1 MASLSFARR
10 IVLFSL
16 FCTSAFCST
25 LDILPV
31 QSERSFSVEHN
42 RFVKDGKPLQI
53 ISGSIHYNRIHP
65 AYWKDRLQ
73 RVQAMGLNTI
83 QLYVPWNFHERS
95 PGTFKWDG
103 EADIERFLDIAQELG
118 LNVLL
123 RPGPYIC
130 GEWDFGGFPW
140 WLASSKVEGGRTMK
154 LRVNDPAYLGHVDR
168 FWNVLLP
175 KMAPYLYHRG
185 GPILMTQIEN
195 EYGFCGFNDKAYLQH
210 LVDTARASLGSEAIL
225 FTTDP
230 PNVVTMGGLYGD
242 DVISV
247 VDFGPGTDV
256 NWAFT
261 AQSIMNPFGKSPPFC
276 SEFYTGWLSH
286 WGEVMANTSAGF
298 MLQTLSEILSYANGT
313 GSVNFYMAHGG
324 SNFGYWAGANIAGSI
339 YQPHITSYDYD
350 CPVSEAGDIGQPGIG
365 GDNKFKMIRDV
376 IVKHTGVTPP
386 ELPPPPVME
395 NYGTVEMAERATL
408 LDQLDELFPGDGIAS
423 DHPDVMEEYGQSG
436 GLILYRTTV
445 NATSLQANAV
455 LDIGEP
461 VRDYARVLLDGKIV
475 GFFERSNP
483 RKLPLPSLST
493 ASGEVTLDILV
504 EALGRVNFGCVWDYK
519 GLTSPVVTLN
529 GEVLKG
535 WHIYPLQLDDL
546 SDISY
551 SSNPVGQPGL
561 ARFSDGADPTEL
573 LRALAKFSIMPRRPA
588 PAGQLHAP
596 SAAEVGP
603 IFYRGT
609 FSINASEAVR
619 GTEGHLADTFVSVR
633 GWGKGL
639 IWVNG
644 FNLGW
649 YWPSIGPQEAHYIPG
664 PLLRDGENEII
675 MLEVEATPSDAIVRL
690 TGRAD
695 FYGPSYG
702 GKRPVQAR
710 LSPQPFDRS
719 IYMPTGGAALS
730 HGPADSVAAF

>member
-1 MASLSFARR
+1 MR
-10 IVLFSL
+10 
-16 FCTSAFCST
+16 
-25 LDILPV
+25 
-31 QSERSFSVEHN
+31 SERSFTIENN

-65 AYWKDRLQ
+65 AYWRDRLQ
-73 RVQAMGLNTI
+73 RVQAMGLNSI

-210 LVDTARASLGSEAIL
+210 LVDTARASLGDEAVL

-256 NWAFT
+256 NYAFT
-261 AQSIMNPFGKSPPFC
+261 AQSVMNPFGKSPPFC

-286 WGEVMANTSAGF
+286 WGEVMANTSARF
-298 MLQTLSEILSYANGT
+298 MLQTLSDILSYANGT

-324 SNFGYWAGANIAGSI
+324 SNFGYWAGANMAGSI

-365 GDNKFKMIRDV
+365 GDNKFKLIRDV
-376 IVKHTGVTPP
+376 IEKQTGVKPP
-386 ELPPPPVME
+386 ELPPPPVTE
-395 NYGTVEMAERATL
+395 DYGAVELVETATL
-408 LDQLDELFPGDGIAS
+408 LDQLHELFPGDGIAS
-423 DHPDVMEEYGQSG
+423 EQPDVMEEYGQSG

-445 NATSLQANAV
+445 NATSLTANAV

-493 ASGEVTLDILV
+493 SSGEVTLDILV

-519 GLTSPVVTLN
+519 GLVSPDITLN

-546 SDISY
+546 SNISY
-551 SSNPVGQPGL
+551 SKGPVSQPDL
-561 ARFSDGADPTEL
+561 ARFDAEGSAL
-573 LRALAKFSIMPRRPA
+573 LAAMARFAVLPSRAASGQPA
-588 PAGQLHAP
+588 AASGQLRAP

-603 IFYRGT
+603 TFYRGT
-609 FSINASEAVR
+609 FNVNATEAPK
-619 GTEGHLADTFVSVR
+619 GIDGHLADTFVS
-633 GWGKGL
+633 
-639 IWVNG
+639 
-644 FNLGW
+644 
-649 YWPSIGPQEAHYIPG
+649 
-664 PLLRDGENEII
+664 GENEIVL
-675 MLEVEATPSDAIVRL
+675 LEVEATPSDATVRL
-690 TGRAD
+690 TGQAD

-702 GKRPVQAR
+702 KKPVQAR
-710 LSPQPFDRS
+710 LSPRPFDRS
-719 IYMPTGGAALS
+719 VYMPGGGATAESSYALPASLALS
-730 HGPADSVAAF
+730 AA